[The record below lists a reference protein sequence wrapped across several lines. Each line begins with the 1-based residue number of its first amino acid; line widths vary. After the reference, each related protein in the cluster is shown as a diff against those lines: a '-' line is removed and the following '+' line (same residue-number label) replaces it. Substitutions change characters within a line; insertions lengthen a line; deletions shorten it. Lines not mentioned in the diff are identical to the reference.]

1 MYSERIGTSFSE
13 TRDTINLFQINFSNL
28 VYLQKHER
36 PTDKK
41 ANCSV
46 LKVSKRFLLFQNE
59 LHFITE
65 LLKSRDFIISLR
77 D

>member
-1 MYSERIGTSFSE
+1 M
-13 TRDTINLFQINFSNL
+13 RDTINLFQINFCNL
-28 VYLQKHER
+28 VYLEKHER

-41 ANCSV
+41 ANCGV
-46 LKVSKRFLLFQNE
+46 PKVSKRCLLFQNE

>member
-28 VYLQKHER
+28 VYLQKHES

-41 ANCSV
+41 ANCGV